1 MLVFYTDNQCVTQAL
16 TVRESNPP
24 KDMCGYPYLQGL
36 LLPVTTESKDR
47 IDSME
52 KQPQGLAVKTLHKKT
67 VVSLWLLFFIVTQ
80 NDIPYPS
87 DESEDRGPH
96 G

>member
-1 MLVFYTDNQCVTQAL
+1 MLVFYADIQHVTQTL
-16 TVRESNPP
+16 TVRESNPS

-47 IDSME
+47 IGSME

-67 VVSLWLLFFIVTQ
+67 VVSLWLLRCE
-80 NDIPYPS
+80 Y
-87 DESEDRGPH
+87 
-96 G
+96 